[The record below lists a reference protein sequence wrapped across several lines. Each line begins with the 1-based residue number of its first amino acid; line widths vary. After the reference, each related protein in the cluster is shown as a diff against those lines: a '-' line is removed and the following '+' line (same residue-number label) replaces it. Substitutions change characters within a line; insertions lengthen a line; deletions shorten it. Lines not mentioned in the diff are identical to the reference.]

1 MTLKFQQI
9 CRWRLQQVRDG
20 AALFARNY
28 FSKYVS
34 LSSETPAFVGNLREL
49 QQERL
54 LDAIKF
60 ALSKMDDTWDAVNR
74 LASFLSM
81 IENMQ
86 EEHQDAGTALAQK
99 ISELSGGVLGM
110 QAACKMALDDQSKQA
125 RLLHRT
131 AEIFAGN

>member
-1 MTLKFQQI
+1 
-9 CRWRLQQVRDG
+9 
-20 AALFARNY
+20 
-28 FSKYVS
+28 
-34 LSSETPAFVGNLREL
+34 
-49 QQERL
+49 
-54 LDAIKF
+54 
-60 ALSKMDDTWDAVNR
+60 MDDTWDAVNR